1 MAGPRRILTKIC
13 GMAGKSRVQLCGA
26 LSPVLHECEV
36 CNRGIADLVE

>member
-1 MAGPRRILTKIC
+1 MAGPLRILTKIC

-36 CNRGIADLVE
+36 CNRAKAMR